1 MFQAWVVIVAC
12 FAWAFLRFLVTKPWS
27 D

>member
-1 MFQAWVVIVAC
+1 MFRAWVVIVAC